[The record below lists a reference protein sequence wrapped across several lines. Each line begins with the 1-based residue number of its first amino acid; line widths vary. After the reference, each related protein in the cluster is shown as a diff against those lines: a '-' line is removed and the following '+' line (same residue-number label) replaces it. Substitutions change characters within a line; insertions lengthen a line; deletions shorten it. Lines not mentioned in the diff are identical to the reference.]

1 MKLFYKAGACSLAAH
16 IILSETGQAFEV
28 EAVDLATKK
37 TASGDDYLA
46 VNPRGAVPAIMLSNG
61 TVITQNAAI
70 LQYIGDTSSV
80 AAFKPE
86 YGSIARARL
95 QEALGV
101 CGDLHSAF
109 GALFA
114 PNLTDDARGALVKNI
129 TRRMG
134 QFEAMLD
141 AENEYWLGR
150 DFTQPDA
157 YASVVIGWGIAMKLD
172 LSAFPKALALRSR
185 VLERPAVQAAFT
197 AEGLI

>member
-16 IILSETGQAFEV
+16 IILRETGQAFEI

-37 TASGDDYLA
+37 TESGDDYFA

-70 LQYIGDTSSV
+70 LQYIGDTSSI

-86 YGSIARARL
+86 YGSIARARF
-95 QEALGV
+95 QEALGF
-101 CGDLHSAF
+101 CGDLYSAF

-114 PNLTDDARGALVKNI
+114 PNLSDEARAALVKNI
-129 TRRMG
+129 MRRMG

-141 AENEYWLGR
+141 AENEYWLGN

-157 YASVVIGWGIAMKLD
+157 YAAVVIGWGVAMKLD
-172 LSAFPKALALRSR
+172 LSAFPKALALRNR
-185 VLERPAVQAAFT
+185 VLARPAVQAAFK